1 MFSVIQ
7 DQQSRELSQGHV
19 AKRAKKLKI
28 EQTELKL
35 PSVVD
40 MAACQV
46 WQLLPPPP
54 PLPPPIS
61 LDTGKKLWRQSSAKN
76 CLCRVYIASL
86 CKA

>member
-28 EQTELKL
+28 EQSELKL
-35 PSVVD
+35 PPVVD

-46 WQLLPPPP
+46 CPFLAYPLL
-54 PLPPPIS
+54 S
-61 LDTGKKLWRQSSAKN
+61 RSSHMYVMMWGAQK
-76 CLCRVYIASL
+76 
-86 CKA
+86 